1 MTDVEQAQAT
11 IAELDGKK
19 AAVLARRDAIA
30 TELRQLGY
38 AAHAENSKA
47 AKQQIGKLNAEAIGL
62 AGDEASIDAAIAE
75 ARNRL
80 AEAQR
85 QAAAEAAAKRAA
97 ELADVLEQRVEIA
110 REFDAALAKAA
121 EAGNRYRALETKLRT
136 LGLHIGGELQDVTM
150 KRAVL
155 TGLLGMRLP
164 FQEPIAPNQR
174 TTLERA
180 AAAMRGPREAE
191 AA

>member
-1 MTDVEQAQAT
+1 MSVEQAQGVVTDLQTKQAALAARRAA
-11 IAELDGKK
+11 IDAELKTLGYRAHVEGDRS
-19 AAVLARRDAIA
+19 ARTAIA
-30 TELRQLGY
+30 
-38 AAHAENSKA
+38 
-47 AKQQIGKLNAEAIGL
+47 KLNAEAIGL
-62 AGDEASIDAAIAE
+62 AGDEAALQGALAE

-80 AEAQR
+80 TAAQR
-85 QAAAEAAAKRAA
+85 QVAAEAEAKRAA
-97 ELADVLEQRVEIA
+97 ELADVLEQRVAIA

-121 EAGNRYRALETKLRT
+121 DAGNRYRALEPKLRA
-136 LGLHIGGELQDVTM
+136 LGLHIGGELADVTM

-164 FQEPIAPNQR
+164 FNEPIAPNQR

-180 AAAMRGPREAE
+180 AAAMRGAREAE